1 MSKDMSEEE
10 KPQETVKNG
19 DSKIQTI
26 EAVKE
31 DMKNLT
37 GEFKEIFSDFIDL
50 RAGVDR
56 IGTITSIRQSVHLK
70 GVNIWLLVCAI
81 MVASIGLDTNS
92 PAIIIG
98 GMLISPLMYPI
109 LGVGLSVGINDR
121 KTLVQSLQNF
131 GVALLV
137 SLITS
142 TLYFW
147 ISPFGEVTPEILART
162 KPTIL
167 DVFVGF
173 FGGIAGIVAGSRK
186 EGSNAL
192 PGVAIAT
199 ALLPPICVSG
209 YGLANADWTIFLN
222 SFYLFF
228 LNSVFITIAT
238 WMVVRYLKFPYKSHA
253 NANQKRQS
261 RWMIAGFSF
270 IVMIPSVLL
279 LRSVVKDIRTQQR
292 VEEFVSNNFNKEDY
306 RALNHKFVLGDTI
319 NYLEVVCG
327 GKYIAE
333 SKIDSIKSILKESG
347 IPNTK
352 LYVIQTGISAQRIE
366 QLDASQKQLLSE
378 FEKQSEMDKMLIE
391 EQNNIN
397 YNIQKKLI
405 SAKSDSV
412 MFVNLKSELNMLFPD
427 IRKMA
432 FSESMASDFEKDL
445 KLYSLF
451 IEWDSDLDNKLAK
464 SYDQKISEF
473 VETRFQVDSVMIV
486 HY

>member
-1 MSKDMSEEE
+1 MSEEE
-10 KPQETVKNG
+10 KKQESGKNG

-26 EAVKE
+26 DAVKE
-31 DMKNLT
+31 DVKKFRS
-37 GEFKEIFSDFIDL
+37 EFSDIFSDFVDL
-50 RAGVDR
+50 RKGVDR

-70 GVNIWLLVCAI
+70 GLNIWLLVCAT
-81 MVASIGLDTNS
+81 MVANIGLDTNS

-109 LGVGLSVGINDR
+109 LGVGLSIGINDR
-121 KTLVQSLQNF
+121 DTLLQSLQNF
-131 GVALLV
+131 GVAV
-137 SLITS
+137 AVTLITS
-142 TLYFW
+142 IFYFW
-147 ISPFGEVTPEILART
+147 ISPFGEATPEILART

-199 ALLPPICVSG
+199 ALLPPVCVSG
-209 YGLANADWTIFLN
+209 FGLANANWNIFLN

-253 NANQKRQS
+253 DAKQKRQA
-261 RWMIAGFSF
+261 RQMIAAFSF
-270 IVMIPSVLL
+270 LIMIPSLLL
-279 LRSVVKDIRTQQR
+279 LRSVVKDIRQKQR
-292 VEEFVSNNFNKEDY
+292 VEDFVAANFNKEDY
-306 RALNHKFVLGDTI
+306 RALNYKYIPGDTI

-333 SKIDSIKSILKESG
+333 SKIDSIKNILEEAG
-347 IPNTK
+347 IPSTR

-366 QLDASQKQLLSE
+366 QLDANQKQLFSE

-397 YNIQKKLI
+397 FNIQKKLI
-405 SAKSDSV
+405 AAKSDSI

-427 IRKMA
+427 IEKMA
-432 FSESMASDFEKDL
+432 FSESMASDFENDKDRKVHTL
-445 KLYSLF
+445 FLDWDVNVDSKL
-451 IEWDSDLDNKLAK
+451 EK
-464 SYDQKISEF
+464 SYDKKISEF
-473 VETRFQVDSVMIV
+473 VEQRFQIDSVMIL